1 MNQGITAAEEKNR
14 AGGASRRN
22 PGNKNNNDDI
32 PPDDFGRYA
41 MRSLAINAIALF
53 LTNASVFACYQLPQ
67 LKENCAITD
76 TENCVEEEGLEFSFI
91 WMIPLVLAVLHFSWL
106 TNLIIIPFVSPNWW
120 RRLHFK
126 STEVGSGK
134 QNEYGNEIMTRR
146 WRATLIGWGMVVLAL
161 GITITT
167 LVMSVEVVE
176 KRCNPS
182 ARAQLKDTDSYNFF
196 YDQLGRLAYNM
207 TNNYGYSFMNFMSW
221 FNPKYYIYGSMI
233 FSIIFMGLATTPEMK
248 RQAAAVRNKGYKA
261 VGGAAKA
268 SYRQAAKIEG
278 RAVRAGVGAA
288 AATIASGVPGT
299 MARRQAQ
306 IKSGKRDILSPTTK
320 TTWKN
325 IKAAQAVKRAQPIDA
340 ARKRKETFQ
349 AAAQKLRE
357 RELYKEAAPIR
368 SKIAKRKF
376 AGAGGQIKA
385 ATALKKAIRRKVS
398 NRLAEEER
406 QQKIDAF
413 SQRVRERK
421 GKDALTRLVAQQK
434 EQAIKAKRPPT
445 TPPAKLQNVVP
456 TGAGKF
462 TPSSARAVGVAN
474 KSTAASRGQRV

>member
-1 MNQGITAAEEKNR
+1 MNN
-14 AGGASRRN
+14 
-22 PGNKNNNDDI
+22 NNNDDI

-41 MRSLAINAIALF
+41 MRSLAINAVALF

-76 TENCVEEEGLEFSFI
+76 TENCIEEEGSEFSFI
-91 WMIPLVLAVLHFSWL
+91 WMIPLILAVLHFSWL
-106 TNLIIIPFVSPNWW
+106 TNRRIVPFVSPNWW

-126 STEVGSGK
+126 STEVGSEK

-182 ARAQLKDTDSYNFF
+182 ARAQLKNTDSYNFF

-221 FNPKYYIYGSMI
+221 FNPKYYVYGSMI

-248 RQAAAVRNKGYKA
+248 RQAAAVRNEGYKA
-261 VGGAAKA
+261 VRGTAKA
-268 SYRQAAKIEG
+268 TYHQAAKIEG

-288 AATIASGVPGT
+288 AATVASRVPGT
-299 MARRQAQ
+299 QLRRGAQ
-306 IKSGKRDILSPTTK
+306 IQSGKRGIKTMKDVRAVQAFKQTK
-320 TTWKN
+320 RLPKPDALQRE
-325 IKAAQAVKRAQPIDA
+325 KASVRDAV
-340 ARKRKETFQ
+340 
-349 AAAQKLRE
+349 QKFE
-357 RELYKEAAPIR
+357 AKKLYEEAAPIR
-368 SKIAKRKF
+368 TNLAKQKF
-376 AGAGGQIKA
+376 AGEAAEVKA
-385 ATALKKAIRRKVS
+385 ASALQKAARRKIA
-398 NRLAEEER
+398 NRQR
-406 QQKIDAF
+406 QQKIEAWG
-413 SQRVRERK
+413 QKVRETQAATKLQQKFRDRK
-421 GKDALTRLVAQQK
+421 AQQV
-434 EQAIKAKRPPT
+434 PT
-445 TPPAKLQNVVP
+445 TPLKNVVR

-462 TPSSARAVGVAN
+462 TLKPSSARAVSVRN
-474 KSTAASRGQRV
+474 KSTAASRGQRTFKRTSPPGSFRKQQLGLK